1 MVREIHLGLDDNDE
15 PASTLKR
22 HKAKG
27 TRQKATPMKKLL
39 LGFGAL
45 LMTVTAHE
53 ARPIAQAVRPSV
65 VAIRGG
71 TVLTVTR
78 GTIQNGVVVLRDGK
92 IAAVGGSNTAIPA
105 GADVVDASG
114 RFVTPG
120 IIDAHSH
127 IAADSINEGGTT
139 VSSMTGIE
147 DVLDPTD
154 INIYRDLAGG
164 LTVANVLHGSANP
177 IGGKNQVIKL
187 RWGKP
192 ARGLMFEG
200 AMPGIKFALGE
211 NPKDMRQF
219 GQTGPR
225 RYPITRAGVEFVI
238 RDAFS
243 RAKAYQREWQE
254 YDRRKKAG
262 EDAVAPRRDLQLDPL
277 VEILEGK
284 RLVHAHSYRADEI
297 LMLLRVADEMGFKV
311 ATLQH
316 VLEGYKVANEIAA
329 HGAGASTFSDW
340 WAYKVEAE
348 DAIPYN
354 VAIMHKRGVLVTVN
368 SDSAEHSR
376 RLNTEAAK
384 SMHWG
389 GLSEDEALALVT
401 INPAKQLRIDT
412 RVGSLEAGKD
422 ADVVIWNKHPLST
435 YAIVDRVYIDGQQY
449 YDRLGEERRL
459 TDARTEKGTLAA
471 AEGRTGTTAPQA
483 SPQPRTSSDQ
493 DGFQLSAFSSRQE
506 RPTTDDRVPST
517 EVPGLGFSEVQ
528 PATGPVTAITNA
540 KIYPISAA
548 VIERGTIVIR
558 GNRIE
563 AVGANVA
570 VPPSAQVID
579 AKGGEVYPGFIDART
594 TLGLNE
600 PGPRGFDDANEMLEI
615 NAAVKAQVAYQ
626 ADSDAIP
633 VARVN
638 GITTA
643 AVIPAGGLLGG
654 QIAVM
659 NLDGWTWEEATLRPV
674 AGVSFQF
681 PTIGR
686 TGGGGGG
693 GGNPDANRKFEDLK
707 KERDARV
714 QRVEDLLE
722 RARAYSRLAAND
734 RRTDW
739 TLAALVPV
747 VESRQPLF
755 VFANGEREIR
765 DAIAF
770 ADRAGVRIVITGGL
784 ESPLVAP
791 LLKDKNIPVILGS
804 VLTLPAREDAHH
816 AATYRAAGEL
826 AQAGVTFA
834 FGTGGASNNRLLPYE
849 AAISVAWGLDRDRA
863 LRALTLDAATILG
876 VGDRIGSLEP
886 GKVAN
891 LFISTGDPME
901 MKTQFTHIFIN
912 GRSVGLRSK
921 HTDLYERFSS
931 RPGGVK

>member
-1 MVREIHLGLDDNDE
+1 MKRTLFGLGLLV
-15 PASTLKR
+15 A
-22 HKAKG
+22 
-27 TRQKATPMKKLL
+27 
-39 LGFGAL
+39 AL
-45 LMTVTAHE
+45 SMHE
-53 ARPIAQAVRPSV
+53 AQPIAQATRASV

-71 TVLTVTR
+71 TVFTVTR

-105 GADVVDASG
+105 GADVVDATG

-164 LTVANVLHGSANP
+164 LTTANVLHGSANP

-192 ARGLMFEG
+192 AKGLIFEG

-225 RYPITRAGVEFVI
+225 RYPITRPGVEFVI

-262 EDAVAPRRDLQLDPL
+262 EDVAAPRRDLQLDPL
-277 VEILEGK
+277 VEILDGR

-401 INPAKQLRIDT
+401 INPAKQLRIDA

-449 YDRLGEERRL
+449 DDRLAEDRRL

-471 AEGRTGTTAPQA
+471 AEGRSGTTAPQA
-483 SPQPRTSSDQ
+483 SPQPRDNEAF
-493 DGFQLSAFSSRQE
+493 GYQLSALGKNARL
-506 RPTTDDRVPST
+506 TDNRYRLPRS
-517 EVPGLGFSEVQ
+517 
-528 PATGPVTAITNA
+528 PA
-540 KIYPISAA
+540 SA
-548 VIERGTIVIR
+548 
-558 GNRIE
+558 
-563 AVGANVA
+563 
-570 VPPSAQVID
+570 SARFNQ
-579 AKGGEVYPGFIDART
+579 
-594 TLGLNE
+594 
-600 PGPRGFDDANEMLEI
+600 
-615 NAAVKAQVAYQ
+615 
-626 ADSDAIP
+626 
-633 VARVN
+633 
-638 GITTA
+638 
-643 AVIPAGGLLGG
+643 
-654 QIAVM
+654 
-659 NLDGWTWEEATLRPV
+659 
-674 AGVSFQF
+674 
-681 PTIGR
+681 
-686 TGGGGGG
+686 
-693 GGNPDANRKFEDLK
+693 
-707 KERDARV
+707 
-714 QRVEDLLE
+714 
-722 RARAYSRLAAND
+722 
-734 RRTDW
+734 
-739 TLAALVPV
+739 
-747 VESRQPLF
+747 
-755 VFANGEREIR
+755 
-765 DAIAF
+765 
-770 ADRAGVRIVITGGL
+770 RAGL
-784 ESPLVAP
+784 
-791 LLKDKNIPVILGS
+791 
-804 VLTLPAREDAHH
+804 
-816 AATYRAAGEL
+816 
-826 AQAGVTFA
+826 
-834 FGTGGASNNRLLPYE
+834 
-849 AAISVAWGLDRDRA
+849 
-863 LRALTLDAATILG
+863 
-876 VGDRIGSLEP
+876 
-886 GKVAN
+886 
-891 LFISTGDPME
+891 
-901 MKTQFTHIFIN
+901 
-912 GRSVGLRSK
+912 
-921 HTDLYERFSS
+921 
-931 RPGGVK
+931 